1 MTISQARYGSNAE
14 VGRAPNRKA
23 TKDQQH
29 WGAAAGLGVA
39 GTGLGATRA
48 SSVLSNNAGASK
60 VKANQSFA
68 GARISRN
75 DANLQRQLQANEQAK
90 LVKLRGRTSGQAM
103 WITDGKGKRISIPA
117 GASTGDVRNIMMR
130 VQHDS
135 ARHSHRASMHDA
147 AAQASREQAGKH
159 YENYA
164 RLSRYST
171 LANRGGKAAI
181 GVGLLGAAGALANTE
196 RSRGTVGYKRPTRAQ
211 LRGRNVR

>member
-1 MTISQARYGSNAE
+1 MTISQSRYGSNAE

-23 TKDQQH
+23 IKDQHH

-48 SSVLSNNAGASK
+48 SSVLNNNAGASK
-60 VKANQSFA
+60 AKASQSFA

-75 DANLQRQLQANEQAK
+75 DANLQRKLQANEQAK
-90 LVKLRGRTSGQAM
+90 LTKLRGRTPGQAM
-103 WITDGKGKRISIPA
+103 WITDGKGKRITIPA
-117 GASTGDVRNIMMR
+117 SASPGDIKNIMMKITDDR
-130 VQHDS
+130 I
-135 ARHSHRASMHDA
+135 RHGHRANMHDA
-147 AAQASREQAGKH
+147 AAQASRAQAGKH

-164 RLSRYST
+164 RLSRYSK
-171 LANRGGKAAI
+171 LANRGGKVAI
-181 GVGLLGAAGALANTE
+181 GAGLLGAVGALANTE